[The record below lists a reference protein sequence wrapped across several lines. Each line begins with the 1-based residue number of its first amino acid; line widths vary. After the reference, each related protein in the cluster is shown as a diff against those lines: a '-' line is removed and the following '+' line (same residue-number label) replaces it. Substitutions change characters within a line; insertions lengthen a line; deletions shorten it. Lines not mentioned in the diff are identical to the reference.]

1 MENTKT
7 QIEIYEKLKY
17 ETIYL
22 LREREFIISGL
33 DIYKFGKSIRPG
45 LVRLNDYPKGSEV
58 VCVFMVK
65 NSSIIENKIKELF
78 KQKYT
83 PTKFGYE
90 YFIGNYKLMRKD
102 IINIIEEEDDK
113 NEIEIVNEDDKNE
126 IEIVNEDDE
135 TEEKISHILT
145 ETEIKDN
152 LFKLFVKETHLIK
165 TDEPKDKITK
175 SQLNEEFKIWACNQH
190 NLKQIPKANELHT
203 YINNNFDC
211 RYDASKHILYGIKF
225 IYNNR
230 IDEEL
235 EEL

>member
-190 NLKQIPKANELHT
+190 NLKQLPRILELHT
-203 YINNNFDC
+203 YIDNNFDC
-211 RYDASKHILYGIKF
+211 RYDANIPIWYGIKF
-225 IYNNR
+225 IYDNR

>member
-7 QIEIYEKLKY
+7 QIEIYENLKY

-22 LREREFIISGL
+22 LREREFIIFGL
-33 DIYKFGKSIRPG
+33 DIYKFGKSIRQG

-113 NEIEIVNEDDKNE
+113 NEIVNEDDKNE
-126 IEIVNEDDE
+126 IEIVNIKEND
-135 TEEKISHILT
+135 EKISHILT

-175 SQLNEEFKIWACNQH
+175 SQLNEEFKIWACNHH
-190 NLKQIPKANELHT
+190 NLKQIPRANELHT

-211 RYDASKHILYGIKF
+211 RYDATNPIWYGIKF
-225 IYNNR
+225 IYDNR

>member
-7 QIEIYEKLKY
+7 QIEIYENLKY

-22 LREREFIISGL
+22 LRQREFIVNGL
-33 DIYKFGKSIRPG
+33 EIYKFGKSIRTG

-58 VCVFMVK
+58 VCVFMVN

-102 IINIIEEEDDK
+102 ITNIIEEQDDK
-113 NEIEIVNEDDKNE
+113 NEIEIVNIKEN
-126 IEIVNEDDE
+126 
-135 TEEKISHILT
+135 EEKVSHILT
-145 ETEIKDN
+145 EIEIKDN
-152 LFKLFVKETHLIK
+152 LFKLFVEIRLIK
-165 TDEPKDKITK
+165 TNDNKDKVNI
-175 SQLNEEFKIWACNQH
+175 SYLAEEFKIWAYKK
-190 NLKQIPKANELHT
+190 NLKQLPRILELFT
-203 YINNNFDC
+203 YIHNNVDC
-211 RYDASKHILYGIKF
+211 RYDATKHILYGIKF
-225 IYNNR
+225 IYDNR

-235 EEL
+235 EKL